1 MQVDTTR
8 ALARDEYRLTQ
19 VADKQ
24 KAWKG
29 NVAKLKDA
37 QDSVKTTRENFYRC
51 CLRTACGVFPVL
63 GWSCFQHRRNSGMNW
78 QHSSIHGAAQRVCQ
92 VWAKAGPRV
101 MLLSVVHQAVG
112 MRQGTADEDSR

>member
-1 MQVDTTR
+1 MQVDSTR

-37 QDSVKTTRENFYRC
+37 QDNVRTTKENYYRF
-51 CLRTACGVFPVL
+51 LPPSQPPALGAHLFPL
-63 GWSCFQHRRNSGMNW
+63 MQWM
-78 QHSSIHGAAQRVCQ
+78 
-92 VWAKAGPRV
+92 
-101 MLLSVVHQAVG
+101 
-112 MRQGTADEDSR
+112 T

>member
-1 MQVDTTR
+1 MALLGGTSSAILHEAIPVCQGHVIHWDWELRLQVDTTR

-37 QDSVKTTRENFYRC
+37 QDSVKTTRENFYR
-51 CLRTACGVFPVL
+51 
-63 GWSCFQHRRNSGMNW
+63 
-78 QHSSIHGAAQRVCQ
+78 
-92 VWAKAGPRV
+92 
-101 MLLSVVHQAVG
+101 
-112 MRQGTADEDSR
+112 

>member
-1 MQVDTTR
+1 MPEGNQTRVAGQVDTTR

-37 QDSVKTTRENFYRC
+37 QDNVKTTKENYYRC
-51 CLRTACGVFPVL
+51 V
-63 GWSCFQHRRNSGMNW
+63 S
-78 QHSSIHGAAQRVCQ
+78 GAA
-92 VWAKAGPRV
+92 
-101 MLLSVVHQAVG
+101 
-112 MRQGTADEDSR
+112 

>member
-1 MQVDTTR
+1 MKLDSLGLEGPARICQLLQRFSSGTVLVRCANDDAQADTTR

-37 QDSVKTTRENFYRC
+37 QDSVKTTRENFYRSAGAHLVDC
-51 CLRTACGVFPVL
+51 SLHLTDPASSTDATAV
-63 GWSCFQHRRNSGMNW
+63 
-78 QHSSIHGAAQRVCQ
+78 
-92 VWAKAGPRV
+92 
-101 MLLSVVHQAVG
+101 
-112 MRQGTADEDSR
+112 